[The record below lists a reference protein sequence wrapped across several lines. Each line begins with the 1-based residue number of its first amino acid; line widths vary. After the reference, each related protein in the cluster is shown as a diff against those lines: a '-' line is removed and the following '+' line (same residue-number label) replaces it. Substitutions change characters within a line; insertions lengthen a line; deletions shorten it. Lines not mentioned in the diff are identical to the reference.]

1 MTNPNDATLLQT
13 PDDRLA
19 RIESML
25 VNAGRRLDRIEQ
37 VLSWIELEPPQI
49 R

>member
-19 RIESML
+19 QIESML
-25 VNAGRRLDRIEQ
+25 VNAGRRLD
-37 VLSWIELEPPQI
+37 LY
-49 R
+49 